1 MFKIEEVK
9 KWIQQAIYFG
19 RMLTEMLKENNKS
32 LKSVALYM
40 RDGVNDKKTLALYD
54 KLYRYKR
61 EAINPPNVLV
71 DGVLNYLKKFDKNL
85 MVSDLYSD
93 WSEYDTKN

>member
-1 MFKIEEVK
+1 MNTAGNLFWTNV
-9 KWIQQAIYFG
+9 
-19 RMLTEMLKENNKS
+19 TEMLKDNKES
-32 LKSVALYM
+32 LRSVALYM

-61 EAINPPNVLV
+61 EAINPPNVLAN
-71 DGVLNYLKKFDKNL
+71 GVLNYLKKFDENL

-93 WSEYDTKN
+93 WSEYNERL

>member
-1 MFKIEEVK
+1 MNTAGNLFWTNVTK
-9 KWIQQAIYFG
+9 
-19 RMLTEMLKENNKS
+19 MLKENNES
-32 LKSVALYM
+32 LRSVALYM

-71 DGVLNYLKKFDKNL
+71 DGVLNYLKKFDENL

-93 WSEYDTKN
+93 WSEYDAEI

>member
-1 MFKIEEVK
+1 MNTAGNLFWNNV
-9 KWIQQAIYFG
+9 
-19 RMLTEMLKENNKS
+19 TEMLKDNKES
-32 LKSVALYM
+32 LRSIALYM

-71 DGVLNYLKKFDKNL
+71 DGVLNYLKKFDENL
-85 MVSDLYSD
+85 MISDLYSD
-93 WSEYDTKN
+93 WSEYDAEIKSV

>member
-1 MFKIEEVK
+1 MNTAGNLFWTNVTK
-9 KWIQQAIYFG
+9 
-19 RMLTEMLKENNKS
+19 MLKENNKS

-40 RDGVNDKKTLALYD
+40 RDGINDKKTLALYD

-71 DGVLNYLKKFDKNL
+71 DGVLNYLKKFDEFL
-85 MVSDLYSD
+85 TVGFLYD
-93 WSEYDTKN
+93 ELKEE

>member
-1 MFKIEEVK
+1 MNTAGNLFWTNVTK
-9 KWIQQAIYFG
+9 
-19 RMLTEMLKENNKS
+19 MLKENNKS
-32 LKSVALYM
+32 LRNVALYM

-71 DGVLNYLKKFDKNL
+71 DGVLNYLKKFDENL
-85 MVSDLYSD
+85 MISDLYSN
-93 WSEYDTKN
+93 WSEYDAEI

>member
-1 MFKIEEVK
+1 MNTAGDLFWTNVTK
-9 KWIQQAIYFG
+9 
-19 RMLTEMLKENNKS
+19 MLKENSES
-32 LKSVALYM
+32 LRSVALYM

-71 DGVLNYLKKFDKNL
+71 DGVLNYLKKFDEYL
-85 MVSDLYSD
+85 MFSDLYT
-93 WSEYDTKN
+93 EE

>member
-1 MFKIEEVK
+1 MTSKFKIQKTAGALFWGNVD
-9 KWIQQAIYFG
+9 
-19 RMLTEMLKENNKS
+19 EMLKDNKES
-32 LKSVALYM
+32 LRSVALHM

-61 EAINPPNVLV
+61 EEINPQNVLI
-71 DGVLNYLKKFDKNL
+71 DGVLNYLKKFDENL

-93 WSEYDTKN
+93 WSEYDAEN

>member
-1 MFKIEEVK
+1 MTSKLE
-9 KWIQQAIYFG
+9 IQKTPGALFWG
-19 RMLTEMLKENNKS
+19 NVEEMLKDNKKS

-61 EAINPPNVLV
+61 EEINPPNVLI
-71 DGVLNYLKKFDKNL
+71 DGVLNYLKKFDENL
-85 MVSDLYSD
+85 MISDLYSD
-93 WSEYDTKN
+93 WSEYDEHL

>member
-1 MFKIEEVK
+1 MNTAGNLFWTNVTK
-9 KWIQQAIYFG
+9 
-19 RMLTEMLKENNKS
+19 MLKENNES

-61 EAINPPNVLV
+61 EAINPPNVLI
-71 DGVLNYLKKFDKNL
+71 DGVLNYLKKFDENL
-85 MVSDLYSD
+85 MISDLYSD
-93 WSEYDTKN
+93 WSEYDAEI

>member
-1 MFKIEEVK
+1 MTSKVN
-9 KWIQQAIYFG
+9 IQKTAGALFWG
-19 RMLTEMLKENNKS
+19 NVTEMLKDNKES
-32 LKSVALYM
+32 LRSVALHM

-61 EAINPPNVLV
+61 EEINPPNVLI
-71 DGVLNYLKKFDKNL
+71 DGVLNYLKKFDENL

-93 WSEYDTKN
+93 WSEYDAEI

>member
-1 MFKIEEVK
+1 MNTAGNLF
-9 KWIQQAIYFG
+9 
-19 RMLTEMLKENNKS
+19 LTNVTKTLKENNKS
-32 LKSVALYM
+32 LRSVALYM

-71 DGVLNYLKKFDKNL
+71 DGVLNYLKKFDENL
-85 MVSDLYSD
+85 MISDLYSD
-93 WSEYDTKN
+93 WSEYDAEI

>member
-1 MFKIEEVK
+1 MNTAGNLFWTNATK
-9 KWIQQAIYFG
+9 
-19 RMLTEMLKENNKS
+19 LLKENNKS
-32 LKSVALYM
+32 LRNVALYM

-61 EAINPPNVLV
+61 EAINPPNVLI

-93 WSEYDTKN
+93 WSEYDAEN

>member
-1 MFKIEEVK
+1 MTSKFKIQKTAGALFWENVD
-9 KWIQQAIYFG
+9 
-19 RMLTEMLKENNKS
+19 EMLKDNKES
-32 LKSVALYM
+32 LRSVALHM

-61 EAINPPNVLV
+61 EEINPPNVLI
-71 DGVLNYLKKFDKNL
+71 DGVMNYLKKFDENL

-93 WSEYDTKN
+93 WSEYDAEI

>member
-1 MFKIEEVK
+1 MKTAGNLFWTNV
-9 KWIQQAIYFG
+9 
-19 RMLTEMLKENNKS
+19 TEILKDNNKS

-61 EAINPPNVLV
+61 EEINPPNVLAN
-71 DGVLNYLKKFDKNL
+71 GVLNYLKKFDEYL
-85 MVSDLYSD
+85 VFSDLYSD
-93 WSEYDTKN
+93 WSEYDAKI

>member
-1 MFKIEEVK
+1 MITAGNLF
-9 KWIQQAIYFG
+9 WTNAAQ
-19 RMLTEMLKENNKS
+19 MLKENNES
-32 LKSVALYM
+32 LRSVALHM

-61 EAINPPNVLV
+61 EAINPPNVLI
-71 DGVLNYLKKFDKNL
+71 DGVLNYLKKFDENL

-93 WSEYDTKN
+93 WSEYDEHL

>member
-1 MFKIEEVK
+1 MNTAGNLFWNNV
-9 KWIQQAIYFG
+9 
-19 RMLTEMLKENNKS
+19 TEILKDNNKS

-71 DGVLNYLKKFDKNL
+71 DGVLNYLKKFDENL
-85 MVSDLYSD
+85 MLADLYSD
-93 WSEYDTKN
+93 WSEYDAEN

>member
-1 MFKIEEVK
+1 MTSKFKIQKTAGALFWGNVDE
-9 KWIQQAIYFG
+9 I
-19 RMLTEMLKENNKS
+19 LKDNKES
-32 LKSVALYM
+32 LRSVALHM

-61 EAINPPNVLV
+61 EEINPPNVLI
-71 DGVLNYLKKFDKNL
+71 DGILNYLKKFDENL

-93 WSEYDTKN
+93 WSEYDAEI